1 VAIGRR
7 AIKQRQN
14 LLDLRENVV
23 GFGYHR
29 KWTSDL
35 WHNLTVP
42 QHTASRGPGRPPAAK
57 AAETRER
64 IIQAAREVFSELGYD
79 AATFQAIAI
88 RADLT
93 RPAINH
99 YFASKRVLWR
109 EVVEQTNALV
119 VSAGTARAQGQ
130 TGLVARLSA
139 FFAVAM
145 QSDAEDRSA
154 AAFLVT
160 SVLESQR
167 HPELS
172 NDDHDSLKACREFM
186 SWAVNDA
193 IKRGELTT
201 DTDVNH
207 LVEMLVAVMWG
218 MGFYAG
224 FVGNHDELDAVVH
237 KFELLMANKLWNLQE

>member
-1 VAIGRR
+1 
-7 AIKQRQN
+7 
-14 LLDLRENVV
+14 
-23 GFGYHR
+23 
-29 KWTSDL
+29 
-35 WHNLTVP
+35 LTVP

-64 IIQAAREVFSELGYD
+64 IVQAAREVFSELGYD

-99 YFASKRVLWR
+99 YFASKQVLWR

-119 VSAGTARAQGQ
+119 VSAGMEKAKGQ
-130 TGLVARLSA
+130 TDLLPRLST

-145 QSDAEDRSA
+145 QADAEDRSA

-160 SVLESQR
+160 SVLEAQR

-172 NDDHDSLKACREFM
+172 DDDHDSLTASREFM

-201 DTDVNH
+201 DTDVHH

-224 FVGNHDELDAVVH
+224 FVGNHDDLGSVVH
-237 KFELLMANKLWNLQE
+237 KFELLMANKLWHLHE

>member
-1 VAIGRR
+1 M
-7 AIKQRQN
+7 
-14 LLDLRENVV
+14 
-23 GFGYHR
+23 
-29 KWTSDL
+29 
-35 WHNLTVP
+35 P
-42 QHTASRGPGRPPAAK
+42 HTASRGPGRPPAAK

-64 IIQAAREVFSELGYD
+64 ILHAAREVFSELGYD

-99 YFASKRVLWR
+99 YFASKRLLYR

-119 VSAGTARAQGQ
+119 VSAGMARAQGQ
-130 TGLVARLSA
+130 TTVLGRLSA
-139 FFAVAM
+139 FFSAAM
-145 QSDAEDRSA
+145 QADSEDRSA

-167 HPELS
+167 HPELIHEE
-172 NDDHDSLKACREFM
+172 HDSLKNSRAFV
-186 SWAVNDA
+186 SWVVNDA
-193 IKRGELTT
+193 IEKGELTT
-201 DTDVNH
+201 DTDTPQ

-224 FVGNHDELDAVVH
+224 YVGSHNELETIVD
-237 KFELLMANKLWNLQE
+237 KLELLLANKLWKLAE

>member
-1 VAIGRR
+1 MPRDV
-7 AIKQRQN
+7 
-14 LLDLRENVV
+14 
-23 GFGYHR
+23 
-29 KWTSDL
+29 

-109 EVVEQTNALV
+109 EVVEQTNTQV
-119 VSAGTARAQGQ
+119 VSAGMERAQGQ
-130 TGLVARLSA
+130 PGLLSRFSS
-139 FFAVAM
+139 FFAAAM
-145 QSDAEDRSA
+145 QADSEDRSA

-160 SVLESQR
+160 SVLEAQR
-167 HPELS
+167 HRELG
-172 NDDHDSLKACREFM
+172 DEEHDSLKNSRAFV

-201 DTDVNH
+201 DTDVGH

-224 FVGNHDELDAVVH
+224 FVGTHEELGAVVH
-237 KFELLMANKLWNLQE
+237 KFELLMANKLWHLHE

>member
-1 VAIGRR
+1 V
-7 AIKQRQN
+7 
-14 LLDLRENVV
+14 
-23 GFGYHR
+23 
-29 KWTSDL
+29 
-35 WHNLTVP
+35 
-42 QHTASRGPGRPPAAK
+42 
-57 AAETRER
+57 
-64 IIQAAREVFSELGYD
+64 QAAREVFSELGYD

-109 EVVEQTNALV
+109 EVVEQTNALIV
-119 VSAGTARAQGQ
+119 NAGMEKAKGQ
-130 TGLVARLSA
+130 TGLLARLSA
-139 FFAVAM
+139 FFAVTM
-145 QSDAEDRSA
+145 QADSEDRSA

-172 NDDHDSLKACREFM
+172 NDEHDSMRASREFM

-224 FVGNHDELDAVVH
+224 FVGSHEDLSSVVH
-237 KFELLMANKLWNLQE
+237 KFELLMANKLWQLQE

>member
-1 VAIGRR
+1 M
-7 AIKQRQN
+7 
-14 LLDLRENVV
+14 
-23 GFGYHR
+23 
-29 KWTSDL
+29 
-35 WHNLTVP
+35 
-42 QHTASRGPGRPPAAK
+42 
-57 AAETRER
+57 
-64 IIQAAREVFSELGYD
+64 
-79 AATFQAIAI
+79 
-88 RADLT
+88 
-93 RPAINH
+93 
-99 YFASKRVLWR
+99 LWR
-109 EVVEQTNALV
+109 EVVEQTNTLV
-119 VSAGTARAQGQ
+119 VSAGMEKAQGQ
-130 TGLVARLSA
+130 TGLLARLSA

-145 QSDAEDRSA
+145 QADSEDRSA

-172 NDDHDSLKACREFM
+172 NDDHDSLKASREFM

-224 FVGNHDELDAVVH
+224 FVGNHGELDAVVH
-237 KFELLMANKLWNLQE
+237 KFELLMANKLWNLHK

>member
-1 VAIGRR
+1 
-7 AIKQRQN
+7 
-14 LLDLRENVV
+14 
-23 GFGYHR
+23 
-29 KWTSDL
+29 
-35 WHNLTVP
+35 LTVP

-64 IIQAAREVFSELGYD
+64 IVQAAREVFSELGYD

-99 YFASKRVLWR
+99 YFASKRVLWA

-119 VSAGTARAQGQ
+119 VSAGKNRAEGE
-130 TGLVARLSA
+130 TSLVGRLSA
-139 FFAVAM
+139 YFTAAM
-145 QSDAEDRSA
+145 QADSEDRSA

-160 SVLESQR
+160 SVLEAQR

-172 NDDHDSLKACREFM
+172 NDEHDSLKNSRDFVT
-186 SWAVNDA
+186 WAVQDA
-193 IKRGELTT
+193 IERGELTT

-224 FVGNHDELDAVVH
+224 FVGDHDDLGAVVH
-237 KFELLMANKLWNLQE
+237 KFELLMANKLWQLQE

>member
-1 VAIGRR
+1 V
-7 AIKQRQN
+7 
-14 LLDLRENVV
+14 
-23 GFGYHR
+23 
-29 KWTSDL
+29 

-64 IIQAAREVFSELGYD
+64 IVQAAREVFSELGYD

-88 RADLT
+88 RSDLT

-109 EVVEQTNALV
+109 EVVEQTNAMV
-119 VSAGTARAQGQ
+119 VSAGMERAQSQ
-130 TGLVARLSA
+130 TGLLARLSA
-139 FFAVAM
+139 FFSVAM
-145 QSDAEDRSA
+145 QADYEDRSA

-167 HPELS
+167 HPELAT
-172 NDDHDSLKACREFM
+172 DDHDSLAASREFM

-224 FVGNHDELDAVVH
+224 FVGTYEELGSVVH
-237 KFELLMANKLWNLQE
+237 KFELLMANKLWNLHE

>member
-1 VAIGRR
+1 MPG
-7 AIKQRQN
+7 
-14 LLDLRENVV
+14 
-23 GFGYHR
+23 
-29 KWTSDL
+29 DL

-42 QHTASRGPGRPPAAK
+42 YTATRGPGRPPAAK

-64 IIQAAREVFSELGYD
+64 IVRAAREVFSELGYD

-99 YFASKRVLWR
+99 YFASKRVLYR
-109 EVVEQTNALV
+109 DVVEKTNEMVVAAGMEKVQGETAL
-119 VSAGTARAQGQ
+119 
-130 TGLVARLSA
+130 LKRLSA
-139 FFAVAM
+139 FFSAAM
-145 QSDAEDRSA
+145 QAESRDRSA

-172 NDDHDSLKACREFM
+172 RDEHNSLKASRAFVT
-186 SWAVNDA
+186 WAVTDA
-193 IKRGELTT
+193 IERGELAT
-201 DTDVNH
+201 DTDVTT

-224 FVGNHDELDAVVH
+224 YVGGHDELLVIVDTLE
-237 KFELLMANKLWNLQE
+237 KLLSNKLWTIAE

>member
-1 VAIGRR
+1 V
-7 AIKQRQN
+7 
-14 LLDLRENVV
+14 
-23 GFGYHR
+23 
-29 KWTSDL
+29 

-42 QHTASRGPGRPPAAK
+42 YTATRGPGRPPAAK

-64 IIQAAREVFSELGYD
+64 IVRAAREVFSELGYD

-99 YFASKRVLWR
+99 YFASKRVLYR
-109 EVVEQTNALV
+109 DVVEKTNELV
-119 VSAGTARAQGQ
+119 VAAGMEKAQGES
-130 TGLVARLSA
+130 GLLKRLSA
-139 FFAVAM
+139 FFSAAM
-145 QSDAEDRSA
+145 QAESRDRSA

-172 NDDHDSLKACREFM
+172 RDEHNSLKASRAFVT
-186 SWAVNDA
+186 WAVTDA
-193 IKRGELTT
+193 ITQGELTT
-201 DTDVNH
+201 DTDVPT

-224 FVGNHDELDAVVH
+224 YVGGHDELTIIVETLE
-237 KFELLMANKLWNLQE
+237 KLLANKLWTISS

>member
-1 VAIGRR
+1 M
-7 AIKQRQN
+7 
-14 LLDLRENVV
+14 
-23 GFGYHR
+23 
-29 KWTSDL
+29 

-42 QHTASRGPGRPPAAK
+42 HTASRGPGRPPAAK

-64 IIQAAREVFSELGYD
+64 IIGAAREVFSELGYD

-99 YFASKRVLWR
+99 YFANKQVLWR
-109 EVVEQTNALV
+109 EVVQQTNAAI
-119 VSAGTARAQGQ
+119 VSAGKARAQDE
-130 TGLVARLSA
+130 TSLLARLSA
-139 FFAVAM
+139 YFTAAM
-145 QSDAEDRSA
+145 QADSEDRSA

-160 SVLESQR
+160 SVLEAQR

-172 NDDHDSLKACREFM
+172 DEEHDSLKHSREFVA
-186 SWAVNDA
+186 WAVNDA
-193 IKRGELTT
+193 IARGELTT
-201 DTDVNH
+201 DTEVDS

-224 FVGNHDELDAVVH
+224 FVGSHDELKAVVRQ
-237 KFELLMANKLWNLQE
+237 FELLMSNNLWRLQT

>member
-1 VAIGRR
+1 MPAGNP
-7 AIKQRQN
+7 RQAVSE
-14 LLDLRENVV
+14 DA
-23 GFGYHR
+23 
-29 KWTSDL
+29 SDV

-42 QHTASRGPGRPPAAK
+42 HTASRGPGRPPAAK

-79 AATFQAIAI
+79 AATFQAIAV

-99 YFASKRVLWR
+99 YFASKQVLWR
-109 EVVEQTNALV
+109 QVVEQTNAV
-119 VSAGTARAQGQ
+119 IVNAGRARAEGE
-130 TGLVARLSA
+130 TNLLNRLSA
-139 FFAVAM
+139 YFTAAM
-145 QSDAEDRSA
+145 QTDSEDRSA

-160 SVLESQR
+160 SVLEAQR

-172 NDDHDSLKACREFM
+172 DDEHDSLKHSREFVA
-186 SWAVNDA
+186 WAVNDA

-201 DTDVNH
+201 DTEVDS

-224 FVGNHDELDAVVH
+224 FVGTHDELKAVVQQ
-237 KFELLMANKLWNLQE
+237 FELLMANNLWRLKG

>member
-1 VAIGRR
+1 MS
-7 AIKQRQN
+7 
-14 LLDLRENVV
+14 E
-23 GFGYHR
+23 
-29 KWTSDL
+29 TPSDV

-42 QHTASRGPGRPPAAK
+42 HTASRGPGRPPAAK

-64 IIQAAREVFSELGYD
+64 IIGAAREVFSELGYD

-99 YFASKRVLWR
+99 YFANKQVLWR
-109 EVVEQTNALV
+109 EVVQQTNAAI
-119 VSAGTARAQGQ
+119 VSAGKARAEDQ
-130 TGLVARLSA
+130 TNLLARLSA
-139 FFAVAM
+139 YFTAAM
-145 QSDAEDRSA
+145 QADSEDRSA

-160 SVLESQR
+160 SVLEAQR

-172 NDDHDSLKACREFM
+172 DEEHDSLKHSRDFVA
-186 SWAVNDA
+186 WAVNDA

-201 DTDVNH
+201 DTEVDS

-224 FVGNHDELDAVVH
+224 FVGSHDELKAVVRQ
-237 KFELLMANKLWNLQE
+237 FELLMSNNLWNLQS